1 MVKTREEILERLNGA
16 QREVA
21 TKIDG
26 KYAVIAGPGSGKSL
40 VNTTTIQTPN
50 RPVLMGDIQ
59 VDQEVF
65 GTDGKIYEVEGV
77 YPQGLKD
84 IWEVEFSEGTVIEA
98 CEDHLW
104 TFQQRKNRRRQDHRR
119 DIYETMTTREI
130 YEGIDL
136 YKTEGKSDYK
146 AANVYMPDV
155 LPVQYEEKDF
165 SLDPYFLG
173 LLLGDGSFRHNNI
186 RFSNAEED
194 ILNKFNKEIES
205 YGNRIVNVQRTD
217 YEVRSDVEN
226 TRTIKN
232 KIKELGL
239 EKLYSFE
246 KFIPEQY
253 LYGSI
258 EQRLDLLKG
267 LIDTDGYCSG
277 SSYEYTTSSEELSK
291 NVKFLVQSLGMTA
304 AVSVKEEPTYIYKG
318 ETKIGKPSYRIV
330 IKPSKT
336 IKKIHTSKKHESAW
350 KKGQSSARITITD
363 IRPTTKQAEMTC
375 ITVSSPDSLF
385 LVEDYIPTHNTF
397 SMISRAEYLI
407 SSGIKPWE
415 ILMITFTKK
424 AAGEISERL
433 LSTIGAEAVELDT
446 GTFHSI
452 ALRIILSNQAI
463 LGYDKD
469 LTVIDQDESMS
480 LISDLAASH
489 GFSSKEG
496 GREIKDFIEN
506 WQMEGLSPL
515 EVENLNKY
523 PQDIV
528 VIYEEYQKIK
538 KQIGYIDFN
547 DILNLSVFLL
557 ENYPNI
563 REKYARQ
570 YKHIIVDSSATL

>member
-26 KYAVIAGPGSGKSL
+26 KYAVIAGPGSGKA
-40 VNTTTIQTPN
+40 VHNNTIVQTPN
-50 RPVLMGDIQ
+50 GPVRIADLIIGEEI
-59 VDQEVF
+59 F
-65 GTDGKIYEVEGV
+65 GTDGEIYHVEGI

-104 TFQQRKNRRRQDHRR
+104 TFQQRKNRRRNDHRK
-119 DIYETMTTREI
+119 DIFDTMTTKEI
-130 YEGIDL
+130 YEKIDL

-155 LPVQYEEKDF
+155 LPAEYKEKE
-165 SLDPYFLG
+165 LILNPYFLG
-173 LLLGDGSFRHNNI
+173 LLLGDGSFTNKTI
-186 RFSNAEED
+186 TFSNSEKD
-194 ILNKFNKEIES
+194 ILEIFNHTVKFYENKVVHLRNNDYAI
-205 YGNRIVNVQRTD
+205 RTTD
-217 YEVRSDVEN
+217 GK
-226 TRTIKN
+226 TTTIKN
-232 KIKELGL
+232 KIEELGL
-239 EKLYSFE
+239 MNKYSTT

-253 LYGSI
+253 LEGSI
-258 EQRLDLLKG
+258 GQRLDLLKG
-267 LIDTDGYCSG
+267 LIDTDGYCNG
-277 SSYEYTTSSEELSK
+277 SVYEYSTSSEELAK
-291 NVKFLVQSLGMTA
+291 NVKTLAQSLGLTA
-304 AVSVKEEPTYIYKG
+304 RISIKEKPTYTYKG
-318 ETKIGKPSYRIV
+318 EQKIGSPSYRIA

-336 IKKIHTSKKHESAW
+336 ITKLHTSEKHESAW
-350 KKGQSSARITITD
+350 KNGQSSARITMTD

-385 LVEDYIPTHNTF
+385 LVEDYIPTHNTH